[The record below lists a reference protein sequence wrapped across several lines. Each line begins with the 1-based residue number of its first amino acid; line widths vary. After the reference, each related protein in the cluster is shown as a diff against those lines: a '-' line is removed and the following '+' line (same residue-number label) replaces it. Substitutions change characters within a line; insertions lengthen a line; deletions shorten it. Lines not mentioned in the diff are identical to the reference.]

1 MRLVALFVVLT
12 ASLALGGG
20 ASADPPLLVGT
31 VGPFFTI
38 DVEDA
43 AGTHVTHLEPGTY
56 TLLVHDLSAGHNFH
70 LWGAGG
76 VDVVVTTPEFV
87 GDQTVPLTLVT
98 GTYAYQC
105 DLHPGQMTGGFTV
118 GDVPVT
124 TTIKKPVAKKPA
136 PKHKPKKHKPKPKKK
151 R

>member
-38 DVEDA
+38 DLEDA
-43 AGTHVTHLEPGTY
+43 AGAHVTHLEPGTY
-56 TLLVHDLSAGHNFH
+56 TLLVHDRSAGHNFH

-124 TTIKKPVAKKPA
+124 TTAKKPVAKKPA
-136 PKHKPKKHKPKPKKK
+136 PKHKPPTHKKKPKKK